1 MAVPVYRGPQGLPPP
16 PTDGARVVTRPEA
29 AQLDSAQASI
39 DSGIARTEA
48 AAAEALR
55 LRAEE
60 SRRQREAAAAQMADP
75 QAYAAGTIGAA
86 NADFD
91 AALGA
96 LGARNPTYQAPR
108 PFYAPQAEY
117 NDRMGELIPEAEQAF
132 EGQQRAELGQAR
144 ESLAITG
151 EMANRQQEM
160 LVEMRSRDQA
170 EAQRKTAA
178 MEKLNAAQTAA
189 TQAADDFA
197 AHADVDPRRGW
208 TSMSAGMKFLAIL
221 SAGLMGAV
229 GMDPFAHIQSA
240 IQEDIAAQQANIAKR
255 SQVARAKLENVQGQ
269 RSVYAD
275 FVAQLGDERSAALS
289 YENARLQQ
297 FMTQMS
303 GRLQAAGIQT
313 LTAEQQQLKNQFEQQ
328 IAANNLEL
336 GKRIEANTPTV
347 TVGGGPALNAAQRQL
362 VTAAGKQA
370 LTDRSAARES
380 IVDTAGRREEEAAKL
395 EAQRGAAPDP
405 ATRRVEASQ
414 RQFVVTQTRARREEL
429 RQLETFRKKYSNE
442 IPGFVWGVG
451 WTRPKP
457 GEINPLW
464 GKEEEEAYQSY
475 KRPLMIRLRG
485 ESGAAI
491 GASEE
496 AKDQPFGGQNM
507 GGKTVEE
514 ISAMADEILGSH
526 NSEESLLA
534 DVDRRIEE
542 ARADIDQV
550 ERGVEESV
558 NAEVNRSIPVAR
570 DPRST
575 GGGTA
580 PTSEVWEE

>member
-1 MAVPVYRGPQGLPPP
+1 MAVPAYRGPQGLPPP

-39 DSGIARTEA
+39 DSGIAQTEA

-60 SRRQREAAAAQMADP
+60 SLRQREAAAAQMADP

-96 LGARNPTYQAPR
+96 LGARNPTSQAPR
-108 PFYAPQAEY
+108 PFYRPQAEY

-132 EGQQRAELGQAR
+132 DGQQQAELGQAR

-160 LVEMRSRDQA
+160 LADMRARDFA
-170 EAQRKTAA
+170 EAQRRTAA
-178 MEKLNAAQTAA
+178 MERVTAAQAAA

-197 AHADVDPRRGW
+197 AHAEVDPRRGW
-208 TSMSAGMKFLAIL
+208 KSQPAGMKFLAVL
-221 SAGLMGAV
+221 SAGLMGAA
-229 GMDPFAHIQSA
+229 GMDPFRHIQSA
-240 IQEDIAAQQANIAKR
+240 IAEDIAAQQANIAKR
-255 SQVARAKLENVQGQ
+255 SQTAQQRADAVQGE

-275 FVAQLGDERSAALS
+275 FVEQLGDERSAALS

-380 IVDTAGRREEEAAKL
+380 IVDTAGRREGEAAKL
-395 EAQRGAAPDP
+395 EAQRAAGPDP
-405 ATRRVEASQ
+405 AARRVDAAQ
-414 RQFVVTQTRARREEL
+414 RQYVVTHTADTREEL
-429 RQLETFRKKYSNE
+429 AQAEDFRKKYANE
-442 IPGFVWGVG
+442 IPGFAWGIG

-457 GEINPLW
+457 GEVNPMW
-464 GKEEEEAYQSY
+464 GTEEEDAYQQY
-475 KRPLMIRLRG
+475 KRLVMIRLRR

-491 GASEE
+491 GSLEE
-496 AKDQPFGGQNM
+496 AKDQPFAGANS
-507 GGKTVEE
+507 GGKTLSELADE
-514 ISAMADEILGSH
+514 AMADMGPHMNEDALF
-526 NSEESLLA
+526 LDL
-534 DVDRRIEE
+534 DRRVRE
-542 ARADIDQV
+542 ASRRIDHF
-550 ERGVEESV
+550 ERGVEEPI